1 MNMQD
6 SMGKSIT
13 KLADA
18 SNLCGAFEAFWNANG
33 GLLLQISDNRYAVI

>member
-18 SNLCGAFEAFWNANG
+18 SNLCGAFEAFWNANVV
-33 GLLLQISDNRYAVI
+33 LLLQISDNMPDVV